1 MTAVV
6 PEARPRTGAVAR
18 TGLVLLALNQAVVG
32 GWALLAPASFYAG
45 FPLPGHA
52 WVALLPPYNE
62 HLVRDVGGLT
72 LALAVVL
79 AAAAARADAA
89 SARVAV
95 GAFAVFAV
103 PHAVFHALHLE
114 GFPPGDALAQQAGF
128 GAQLLLA
135 LGVLVAVRRGPR
147 SPGQPAS

>member
-1 MTAVV
+1 V
-6 PEARPRTGAVAR
+6 
-18 TGLVLLALNQAVVG
+18 
-32 GWALLAPASFYAG
+32 
-45 FPLPGHA
+45 
-52 WVALLPPYNE
+52 
-62 HLVRDVGGLT
+62 
-72 LALAVVL
+72 
-79 AAAAARADAA
+79 RADAA

-135 LGVLVAVRRGPR
+135 LAVLVTAHRGSR
-147 SPGQPAS
+147 PGQPAS

>member
-1 MTAVV
+1 VTAVA
-6 PEARPRTGAVAR
+6 PAAQRRAGAVAR
-18 TGLVLLALNQAVVG
+18 AGLVLLALNQALVG
-32 GWALLAPASFYAG
+32 AWALLGPASFYGG

-79 AAAAARADAA
+79 AAAAVRADVA

-95 GAFAVFAV
+95 AAFAVFAV

-114 GFPPGDALAQQAGF
+114 GFPPADALAQQAGF
-128 GAQLLLA
+128 GVQLLLA
-135 LGVLVAVRRGPR
+135 LVVLATARGPAVR
-147 SPGQPAS
+147 